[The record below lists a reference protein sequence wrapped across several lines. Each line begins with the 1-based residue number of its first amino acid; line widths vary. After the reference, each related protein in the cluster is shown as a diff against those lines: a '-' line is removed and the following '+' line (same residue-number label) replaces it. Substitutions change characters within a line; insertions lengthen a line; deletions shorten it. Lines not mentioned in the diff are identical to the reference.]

1 MQITESL
8 RTSYEEVK
16 GHPMRSFFTLVG
28 VILGT
33 LALVVVMSV
42 LDGVEGSVLKGI
54 NDLGLDGVI
63 VASPREPVDRVEKS
77 KAHLSRG
84 MRIEDSRIFDDSK
97 NLSAMS
103 PVGETRAVVTAGSVT
118 RRIDVYGVMPEYAD
132 VRNRQISEGRWFS
145 RNDVEAVSPVVILG
159 WKLKKQLFGGE
170 DALGQKI
177 NVGGRRLTVIGVGT
191 KLGNEFV
198 DDDDMR
204 KEMAGVYVPWTVYR
218 DMFGRADSISYMMGK
233 ASTPQKSVEAEDEAT
248 ARFKQAHNNIGDTK
262 IDNVGK
268 EILKERGQI
277 EIILR
282 NWRIVFFAIAGVSLL
297 IGGVGIFSVLKI
309 SIGERLF
316 EIGLRKSMGATNT
329 EIFLQF
335 LIESVTLSVTGAAAG
350 LLLGVGVV
358 KLIAQFFPAG
368 LPVSAFGIAV
378 STGFAVGVGLFAG
391 LYPSLTAARLE
402 PVEALRG

>member
-1 MQITESL
+1 MQIGESI

-16 GHPMRSFFTLVG
+16 GHPGRSIFTLLG

-42 LDGVEGSVLKGI
+42 LDGINNSVLKGI

-63 VASPREPVDRVEKS
+63 VAAQRTPIDKVEKA

-84 MRIEDSRIFDDSK
+84 MRVEDIKAFEDADNIRA
-97 NLSAMS
+97 LS
-103 PVGETRAVVTAGSVT
+103 PVGETRAIVTGGTVT
-118 RRIDVYGVMPEYAD
+118 RRIDVYGITPEYAD
-132 VRNRQISEGRWFS
+132 TRNRSVSAGRFISER
-145 RNDVEAVSPVVILG
+145 DVETNAPVAVIG
-159 WKLKKQLFGGE
+159 WQLKTQLFGGE
-170 DALGQKI
+170 EALGQKI
-177 NVGGRRLTVIGVGT
+177 NLGGRRLTVVGVGT
-191 KLGNEFV
+191 KFDMTFV

-204 KEMAGVYVPWTVYR
+204 KEMGGAYIPWTVYR
-218 DMFGRADSISYMMGK
+218 DMFGRANAISYMLAK
-233 ASTPQKSVEAEDEAT
+233 AISPEKSVDAEDEAK
-248 ARFKQAHNNIGDTK
+248 ARFRQAHNNIGDTV
-262 IDNVGK
+262 INNVGK

-309 SIGERLF
+309 SISERLF
-316 EIGLRKSMGATNT
+316 EIGLRKSLGATNG

-335 LIESVTLSVTGAAAG
+335 LIESVTLSVAGAATG
-350 LLLGVGVV
+350 LGLGMLVV
-358 KLIAQFFPAG
+358 KVISGFFPAG
-368 LPVSAFGIAV
+368 LPVSMFGVLI

-391 LYPSLTAARLE
+391 LYPSLSAARLE